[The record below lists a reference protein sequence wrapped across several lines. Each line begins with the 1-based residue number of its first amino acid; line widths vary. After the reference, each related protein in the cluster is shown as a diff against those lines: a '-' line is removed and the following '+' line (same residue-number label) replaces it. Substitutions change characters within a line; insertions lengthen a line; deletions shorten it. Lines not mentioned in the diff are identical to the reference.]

1 MPQSSRSDLKET
13 SIVGG
18 LASVLLL
25 ILSWAAFRY
34 FFFGEAFWALRIYNE
49 HNDSLWRA
57 AFSRIDGMFFRPGF
71 FLALISWDFVLPP
84 DPLVYHI
91 RNFVF
96 CAVNL
101 FLLHRVLLKF
111 VRSRPAR
118 IISLGMF
125 SASKIY
131 LTVIGYLNIY
141 EVSILL
147 LTMLLTVLFWFR
159 YIESRRTY
167 DYLLALVFCAVNV
180 YCKDNGF
187 LIVGIL
193 AAMIVALA

>member
-1 MPQSSRSDLKET
+1 MPLSSGSDLRET

-18 LASVLLL
+18 LASLLL
-25 ILSWAAFRY
+25 LVLSWPAFKY

-49 HNDSLWRA
+49 HNASLWRA

-71 FLALISWDFVLPP
+71 FLALISWDFVLPA

-111 VRSRPAR
+111 ARSRSAR
-118 IISLGMF
+118 
-125 SASKIY
+125 
-131 LTVIGYLNIY
+131 
-141 EVSILL
+141 
-147 LTMLLTVLFWFR
+147 
-159 YIESRRTY
+159 
-167 DYLLALVFCAVNV
+167 
-180 YCKDNGF
+180 
-187 LIVGIL
+187 LIAVGI
-193 AAMIVALA
+193 